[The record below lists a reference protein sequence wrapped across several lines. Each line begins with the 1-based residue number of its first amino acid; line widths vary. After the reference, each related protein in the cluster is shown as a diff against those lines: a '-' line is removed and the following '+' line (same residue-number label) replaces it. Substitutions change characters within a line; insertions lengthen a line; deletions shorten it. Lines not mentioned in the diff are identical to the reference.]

1 MEIKRKNLNNKKY
14 NSHTDLFSI
23 ISVNMHCT
31 SIYNKID
38 DIKCLI
44 KKYKPKV

>member
-23 ISVNMHCT
+23 ISVNMHC
-31 SIYNKID
+31 IYNEID